1 MLAAGTPL
9 NPAGTVLA
17 PAEVHRIAE
26 AVVAE
31 NRRRDKATEKPLYLL
46 YDQVY
51 WMLCYGSARHET
63 PVRSLPEAA
72 RYTVFVDGIS
82 KAFAATGVRVGWCV
96 GPKAVVAAT
105 PGGVGPVGAGAPR
118 AEPVRTADA

>member
-51 WMLCYGSARHET
+51 WMLCYGSARHEA
-63 PVRSLPEAA
+63 PVRPLPDAA
-72 RYTVFVDGIS
+72 RYTVFVDRLS
-82 KAFAATGVRVGWCV
+82 KAVAATGVRVGWRG
-96 GPKAVVAAT
+96 GPEAGVAASRGCRG
-105 PGGVGPVGAGAPR
+105 PGG
-118 AEPVRTADA
+118 